1 MQPLSESLPS
11 EAEEA
16 FYNTALDLI
25 AAHHLSEAAR
35 LLEAALELGADQSR
49 LGELLGLC
57 RFSLGDFAAAQRAW
71 RCSVAAGGADSPSA
85 RYLNNLAST
94 DFTEYTA
101 RFNACLDRAA
111 QGQILPALLRLWPA
125 LETLPNLASWNLAG
139 LFLYQLGLKKSAARL
154 WKQVLTQDRSNAMA
168 TYYLTQ
174 GKIGFL
180 PYWIEKAIWEVLLQ
194 CGKISVIMKFSG

>member
-1 MQPLSESLPS
+1 MQSLSELLPNDT
-11 EAEEA
+11 EAA

-25 AAHHLSEAAR
+25 TAHNLSEAAR
-35 LLEAALELGADQSR
+35 WLESALEFGNDQSR
-49 LGELLGLC
+49 LWELLGLC

-71 RCSVAAGGADSPSA
+71 RRNVAAGGVNSPSV
-85 RYLNNLAST
+85 RYLNRLTSAE
-94 DFTEYTA
+94 FTEYIE

-125 LETLPNLASWNLAG
+125 LENLPNLTGQNLAG

-154 WKQVLTQDRSNAMA
+154 WKQVLTQDRSNAA
-168 TYYLTQ
+168 AIYYLTQ

-180 PYWIEKAIWEVLLQ
+180 PYWMEKAIWEVLLQ